1 MYYICSM
8 IPKDFQ
14 NALAPNLGRTVKLME
29 HRVDDMLASNGF
41 DLTKMQFIL
50 LLKLKDHIG
59 VSQNDL
65 AFFANRNKSSLA
77 RAINTL
83 EKKNYL
89 ARIPS
94 EEDKRVNQ
102 LFITKKGL
110 AIIER
115 ATPVFMEVFEI
126 IQKGISPEEIEQ
138 TINILKR
145 IQSNIMEGFND
156 QAQSNKDQ

>member
-1 MYYICSM
+1 M

-65 AFFANRNKSSLA
+65 AFFSNRNKSSLA

-110 AIIER
+110 AIIKD